1 MKPAALN
8 AQVERELEFA
18 DNRAAQQLF
27 GDLNRNLQTVEQATG
42 VAINARGNSL
52 QISGRA
58 HAVELA
64 AATLEQM
71 YGLILKGY
79 PVFSQDIAFGVKIL
93 ESSPK
98 ARLEEIFLDKVCIT
112 SRKGADPE
120 TSWTAKLLSKGPEK
134 CAEKFGEE
142 AVEAIIEAVKGDRA
156 KLTSEAADVVFHLA
170 VMLAARDLT
179 LADVAEELARREGQS
194 GIAEKATRG

>member
-112 SRKGADPE
+112 ARKRVISPK
-120 TSWTAKLLSKGPEK
+120 SINQKLYI
-134 CAEKFGEE
+134 
-142 AVEAIIEAVKGDRA
+142 EAIRENDI
-156 KLTSEAADVVFHLA
+156 VFGIGPA
-170 VMLAARDLT
+170 GK
-179 LADVAEELARREGQS
+179 EE
-194 GIAEKATRG
+194 